1 MEALPV
7 PNQEASTVAKKL
19 VDEVFLRFS
28 PPEQLHSD
36 QGRQFESNL
45 VTEVC
50 KLLQINKTRTT
61 PYHPQCDG
69 LVERFNRTLLN
80 MLATCTEDHPGDWE
94 QHIRKVCMAYN
105 ASIQSSTGFSP
116 FYLMFGRQARLPVDL
131 IHGTGPKAMENQSV
145 GEYVA
150 SLKSRISAAFD
161 LVRRNVSKHHV
172 YQKELYDQRVH
183 GQPFNTGDWV
193 WLYSP
198 VVGRGGSRKLNG
210 PWKGPYTVM
219 KKISDVTYRV
229 QNLQRRKDRQVVHF
243 NRLKPCPKDIRLE
256 RPKQL
261 VTQPPCSRNA
271 APSTQ
276 PTPLLSD
283 IELVEEDDEISPTVG
298 FGDTDSNPQPT
309 LQTAQRNPPRRHPP
323 QRYGDVVYH

>member
-1 MEALPV
+1 
-7 PNQEASTVAKKL
+7 
-19 VDEVFLRFS
+19 
-28 PPEQLHSD
+28 
-36 QGRQFESNL
+36 
-45 VTEVC
+45 
-50 KLLQINKTRTT
+50 
-61 PYHPQCDG
+61 
-69 LVERFNRTLLN
+69 
-80 MLATCTEDHPGDWE
+80 
-94 QHIRKVCMAYN
+94 
-105 ASIQSSTGFSP
+105 
-116 FYLMFGRQARLPVDL
+116 MFGRQARLPVDL
-131 IHGTGPKAMENQSV
+131 IYGTGPKVMENQSV
-145 GEYVA
+145 GEHAA

-183 GQPFNTGDWV
+183 GKPFNTGDWV

-198 VVGRGGSRKLNG
+198 VVGRGGSHKLNC

-229 QNLQRRKDRQVVHF
+229 QNLQRRKDSQVVHF

-256 RPKQL
+256 RTKQL
-261 VTQPPCSRNA
+261 VTQPPCPRNA

-283 IELVEEDDEISPTVG
+283 IELVEDDEISPTVG
-298 FGDTDSNPQPT
+298 LEDTDSNPQPT
-309 LQTAQRNPPRRHPP
+309 LQTARRNPPRRRHPP